1 MDDLKKT
8 HYQFN
13 EAIDES
19 QFLNNLHQ
27 QHHLNEKRKKQF
39 QYIGSIS
46 VICLIYLG
54 FNSSLFSSSESIY
67 FSDSLNYLD
76 SFDSIELLA
85 ENNL

>member
-27 QHHLNEKRKKQF
+27 NEINKENF
-39 QYIGSIS
+39 LGSKG
-46 VICLIYLG
+46 VLTNAYADLIKD
-54 FNSSLFSSSESIY
+54 IWK
-67 FSDSLNYLD
+67 
-76 SFDSIELLA
+76 
-85 ENNL
+85 